1 MKNRTKEAIV
11 GFVSILAVT
20 VLIISII
27 YGKNIS
33 LNTEKKII
41 TVSFESVNG
50 LDVGSKVFVKGVPC
64 GTVKSVDLS
73 NKNVIVK
80 ADIDS
85 KINIYTDA
93 TATVE
98 SKEIMGGKK
107 LVIHVGH
114 SDILLTDQMIKGK
127 SSKGMNEAISE
138 IAEIMAHAKILIENT
153 DALIVKVTK
162 AIPETDLD
170 QKFDKIAKETIS
182 TMRSIKNTMNSV
194 SEKFNKTLN
203 KADNLVDS
211 MQTSIDQGKSEIRK
225 IYPQIDSL
233 IFKTDLLITSL
244 NKRVEELYDST
255 GTIGR
260 LVNSDDFYIKLD
272 RAITNIDSLVKKID
286 REGIKTNID
295 FW

>member
-1 MKNRTKEAIV
+1 MKNRTKEAVV
-11 GFVSILAVT
+11 GFVSILAIT

-33 LNTEKKII
+33 LNTEKKVI
-41 TVSFESVNG
+41 TVLFKTVNG
-50 LDVGSKVFVKGVPC
+50 LDIGSKVFVKGVPC

-98 SKEIMGGKK
+98 NKEIMGGKM

-114 SDILLTDQMIKGK
+114 SEILLADKPINGK

-138 IAEIMAHAKILIENT
+138 IADIMTHAKTLIENT

-162 AIPETDLD
+162 FIPETDLD
-170 QKFDKIAKETIS
+170 QKFDEIANETLS
-182 TMRSIKNTMNSV
+182 TMKSIKTTMNSV
-194 SEKFNKTLN
+194 SRKFNITLN
-203 KADNLVDS
+203 KAENLVDT
-211 MQTSIDQGKSEIRK
+211 MQVSIDQGKSEIRK
-225 IYPQIDSL
+225 VYPQIDSL

-244 NKRVEELYDST
+244 NKRVEELTDPKGS
-255 GTIGR
+255 IGK
-260 LVNSDDFYIKLD
+260 LVSSDEFYMKLD
-272 RAITNIDSLVKKID
+272 RAVTNIDSLVKKID
-286 REGIKTNID
+286 REGLKTNID
-295 FW
+295 IW